1 LQRWVKLA
9 DNLPEVC
16 RLGLATRGDKPE
28 LMPEDCFHALEKGI
42 NYWNWCGVEDGM
54 SEAIRQLG
62 AKRKQTVIAFQLE
75 ARTEDDAWREFEGV
89 LKALRVDKVEV
100 VTFYYVEHE
109 SEWQTIAGENGALN
123 AMLKG
128 KEQGLVN
135 LVGLTSHQRKLA
147 AKIADTGSIDLLM
160 VRYNA
165 AHTGAE
171 RDVFPVT
178 QRLNMPV
185 VVYTCTRWTQLMKPT
200 PFDPPNFSP
209 PPAREWYRFALANP
223 SVSVALMAPS
233 NRKELDE
240 NLTLL
245 DDWRLPTESEFEV
258 LRQHGERVRKY
269 RKWFP

>member
-1 LQRWVKLA
+1 
-9 DNLPEVC
+9 
-16 RLGLATRGDKPE
+16 
-28 LMPEDCFHALEKGI
+28 
-42 NYWNWCGVEDGM
+42 M

-62 AKRKQTVIAFQLE
+62 KEREKVVIAFQLE
-75 ARTEDDAWREFEGV
+75 ARTNDDAWHELERVFRTLG
-89 LKALRVDKVEV
+89 VDKVEV
-100 VTFYYVEHE
+100 VTFYYVERE
-109 SEWQTIAGENGALN
+109 SEWKNIEGKNGALK
-123 AMLKG
+123 AMLKA
-128 KEQGLVN
+128 KEQGLVK
-135 LVGLTSHQRKLA
+135 LIGLTSHQRKLA
-147 AKIADTGSIDLLM
+147 AKIAETKNIDLLM

-178 QRLNMPV
+178 QPLNMPV
-185 VVYTCTRWTQLMKPT
+185 VVYTCTRWAQLMKPT

-223 SVSVALMAPS
+223 SVSVALMAPN